1 VSAGKANAARAGSKA
16 AWSIQDPSV
25 RAFVAAFLPFFAA
38 LLLLAMPV
46 GGSSRSWPIAEILEA
61 IRQVESG
68 GRDNPPDGDDGRA
81 IGPYQIHFVYWL
93 DAKGGDAALGGT
105 YEDCR
110 DRAYAERVILAYMRR
125 YAADAL
131 SRGDAE
137 TIARVHNGGPMGP
150 DKHATLGY
158 WQRVLRH
165 L

>member
-1 VSAGKANAARAGSKA
+1 MKSKA
-16 AWSIQDPSV
+16 APARSMSGWSIQDPSV

-38 LLLLAMPV
+38 LLLLAMPF

-93 DAKGGDAALGGT
+93 DARGGDPDLGGT

-110 DRAYAERVILAYMRR
+110 NRAYAERVILAYMRR

-131 SRGDAE
+131 SHGYAE
-137 TIARVHNGGPMGP
+137 TIARVHNGGPTGP
-150 DKHATLGY
+150 QKDATLGY
-158 WQRVLRH
+158 WQRVQRYL
-165 L
+165 